1 MPLRRPA
8 EPCAWCAGP
17 PQKIG
22 ERVTRITPV
31 AKAHMDA
38 LLTSLNLAV
47 QQGIDPD
54 PDNAVAVATFAY
66 QDAAGHPQQVWLYMC
81 PIALASLVELPP
93 VVPSFHVSS
102 RKPAS
107 TQT

>member
-1 MPLRRPA
+1 M
-8 EPCAWCAGP
+8 CAGP

-31 AKAHMDA
+31 ARAPMDA

-47 QQGIDPD
+47 QHGIDPD

-66 QDAAGHPQQVWLYMC
+66 QDAAGNPQQVWPSRQSDVFFHSAL
-81 PIALASLVELPP
+81 IAPLHP
-93 VVPSFHVSS
+93 
-102 RKPAS
+102 
-107 TQT
+107 